1 VVFFINY
8 KKPLYIFQNIFYLP
22 MANINKKGQG
32 MVGFVMGIVVLTI
45 VIATVAIPI
54 VSDSTVNL
62 TGTEATVIGTVS
74 VLLAV
79 LLIVMIAR
87 AY

>member
-1 VVFFINY
+1 
-8 KKPLYIFQNIFYLP
+8 